1 MNHDAPMAADFGA
14 EIHIAVPAA
23 TAWELV
29 GDPCGVPRWYPLYLR
44 CTVEDGVRT
53 LERADGAVVVE
64 DLLARDDAAMTYSY
78 AVTAGLP
85 LAEHEASFTV
95 APDGDGCRVI
105 WRTHAVHEDPS
116 IDMEARLAD
125 RQREALDGLR
135 AVLEAGPT

>member
-1 MNHDAPMAADFGA
+1 
-14 EIHIAVPAA
+14 
-23 TAWELV
+23 
-29 GDPCGVPRWYPLYLR
+29 
-44 CTVEDGVRT
+44 TVEDGVRT

-64 DLLARDDAAMTYSY
+64 DLLTRDDDGMTYSY

-95 APDGDGCRVI
+95 APDGDGSRVI

-116 IDMEARLAD
+116 IDMEARLAE

-135 AVLEAGPT
+135 AVLEAGPA

>member
-1 MNHDAPMAADFGA
+1 MGHDAPMAADFGA
-14 EIHIAVPAA
+14 EIHIAVPAT
-23 TAWELV
+23 TAWEMV

-64 DLLARDDAAMTYSY
+64 DLLARDDDAMTYSY

-105 WRTHAVHEDPS
+105 WRARAVHEDPS

-125 RQREALDGLR
+125 RQREALEGLR
-135 AVLEAGPT
+135 AVLEAGPA